1 MVMFKKIAMTL
12 CCVLLFAVVFA
23 KADTWDK
30 RTVVT
35 FSQPVEMPGFVLP
48 AGTYVFKLVDSPWNR
63 HIIQVFSADERHV
76 YGTVLAIPNNRLT
89 PTGDTVIRFTERPI
103 NMPEALRAWF
113 YPGDNFGQE
122 FVYPKERARN
132 LAEETHQPVLAA
144 AITPEEK
151 PEEMIAAPVETYT
164 PEITPTPEPTVIA
177 QVEPPGAMSVSELPP
192 ELPVATMP
200 QELPKTAS
208 EIPLIALMGIMSVA
222 LAFALRRIAKTVS

>member
-1 MVMFKKIAMTL
+1 MFKKIAMTL
-12 CCVLLFAVVFA
+12 CCVLLFAVVLA

-76 YGTVLAIPNNRLT
+76 YGTVLAIPNERLT
-89 PTGDTVIRFTERPI
+89 PTGKTVIRFTERPK
-103 NMPEALRAWF
+103 NKPDALRAWF

-122 FVYPKERARN
+122 FVYPKETARN
-132 LAEETHQPVLAA
+132 IAEETKQPVLAA

-151 PEEMIAAPVETYT
+151 PEEMIAAPVETYM
-164 PEITPTPEPTVIA
+164 PEAMPETAPPMITAE
-177 QVEPPGAMSVSELPP
+177 VEPPGAMSPSELPP
-192 ELPVATMP
+192 ELPMATMP
-200 QELPKTAS
+200 RELPKTAS
-208 EIPLIALMGIMSVA
+208 EIPLIALMGIMSLA